1 MSQSETVS
9 RLLPTIMMM
18 ARRPGKAVL
27 ILASLVLAIYT
38 LASVLLLNTSHT
50 FIAFLPLATAVVA
63 WIAVG
68 TFAWYRARINQQLPD
83 RSTSR
88 DLAAPAGASNDGLD
102 ARYRAEA
109 EALGSAYQESR
120 IHTVRFLPRIEAA
133 QRALLRAAGGPV
145 QAPYLRYDM
154 RWVLLS
160 FLGTIAAI
168 PLALAGSAI
177 CFLALLLH
185 HVG

>member
-27 ILASLVLAIYT
+27 ILSSLALAIYT

-50 FIAFLPLATAVVA
+50 FIAYLPLATALVG

-68 TFAWYRARINQQLPD
+68 IFAWYRARINQQLPD
-83 RSTSR
+83 RTSSR
-88 DLAAPAGASNDGLD
+88 DLAVPAGTADNGLD
-102 ARYRAEA
+102 TRYRAEA

-133 QRALLRAAGGPV
+133 QRGLLRAAGGPV

-160 FLGTIAAI
+160 FLGTICAI
-168 PLALAGSAI
+168 PLSIAGSTI
-177 CFLALLLH
+177 CFIVVLIVKAS
-185 HVG
+185 